1 MNLQGQSQPQSLP
14 YTPTAAASAAITA
27 PPTFFDP
34 ASYHQEP
41 IMYPPMPQF
50 SAHGPAVSSQQHPQ
64 QQHIQQLNMRH
75 ALFQSGKLFF
85 LFYHFFIQLPLI
97 RLYLSLSLSLSPSSC
112 PTAAT
117 STISTN

>member
-50 SAHGPAVSSQQHPQ
+50 SAHGPAVSSQHHPQ

-85 LFYHFFIQLPLI
+85 FLSFLIQLAHSYI
-97 RLYLSLSLSLSPSSC
+97 YLSLSPSSC